1 MSLDV
6 YYNDEVQFKALV
18 NFGAWRVAVNNG
30 GPEHNKPVTISSLS
44 RHRETDEVFA
54 LLKGG
59 CALVTGG
66 DGEKPEKPEV
76 TWMEPGK
83 VYNVT
88 RGTWHSN
95 RLLPGASI
103 IIMENRDTGPDNS
116 DDYPLGEALTL

>member
-1 MSLDV
+1 MGLDI
-6 YYNDEVQFKALV
+6 YAHDEIKFKALV

-30 GPEHNKPVTISSLS
+30 GPEHNEPVKITSLA

-59 CALVTGG
+59 CALITGG
-66 DGEKPEKPEV
+66 DGDKPGKPEV
-76 TWMEPGK
+76 AWMEPGK

-88 RGTWHSN
+88 KGTWHNN

-103 IIMENRDTGPDNS
+103 IIMENKDTGPDNS
-116 DDYPLGEALTL
+116 DSFDLASPVSL